1 MKKFLF
7 CLLLVFFS
15 IGTNAQTKTSAQK
28 AVEQTIVKFFD
39 AMSAYDFDKMR
50 SCCTADMKLVEYG
63 EVWSMDKLVNS
74 MKPYANRGEIRINT
88 LDFLTTTVNEN
99 AASVIYNN
107 TADFE
112 NNGKKERVNWLES
125 VTLVKEKGV
134 WKMQLLHSTVLKEK
148 GN

>member
-1 MKKFLF
+1 MKRFIF
-7 CLLLVFFS
+7 CLLFVFLS
-15 IGTNAQTKTSAQK
+15 IGANAQIKTSTQK
-28 AVEQTIVKFFD
+28 AVEQTVVQFFD

-50 SCCTADMKLVEYG
+50 SCCTADMKLLEYG
-63 EVWSMDKLVNS
+63 EVWNMDKLVSS
-74 MKPYANRGEIRINT
+74 MKPFANKGATRINT

-99 AASVIYNN
+99 AAFVIYNN

-112 NNGKKERVNWLES
+112 NNGKKQRLNWLES

-148 GN
+148 RN